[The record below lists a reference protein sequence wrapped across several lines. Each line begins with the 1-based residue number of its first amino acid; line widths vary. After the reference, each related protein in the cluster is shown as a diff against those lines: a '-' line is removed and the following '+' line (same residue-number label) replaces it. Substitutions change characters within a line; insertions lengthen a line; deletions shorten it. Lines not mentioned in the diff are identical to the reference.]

1 MNHFHIHTLSLRRCR
16 GGMLGT
22 AARIMLALIVGAA
35 AVACGG
41 DDVLTAASDEPHMP
55 DEEGVVYL
63 TLDVEISEN
72 LGDAAVSRADNDYY
86 FQRPLLQNEKL
97 NDLRVIIVR
106 TDNNTIEHNR
116 QVKYDERGQIINNNN
131 LTFKV
136 VPGKK
141 RICLVGNLNGLP
153 EDLRRRLNQLAE
165 GTEMTADILD
175 DVTLT
180 RLPMTPSFAADR
192 DIPMTETFDDIDVEA
207 IKPAD
212 SNIPTYLYKTLFVTR
227 VATKYTIET
236 PEDYSSLKIRLY
248 GIATEQYLMP
258 HDTEYKPQKGLPA
271 QIISGISGRAITKF
285 STPADAPVEDF
296 EIELTGKTPV
306 NDAEGNFLYY
316 RYNSFY
322 LMETAGTEFKINALI
337 DGDLGKIDGVDYSGT
352 WFPDNQIFPNLPS
365 LPRNTHV
372 IVRMSAKY
380 GLHCVVDVVPYRGCT
395 LEPYFGL
402 E

>member
-1 MNHFHIHTLSLRRCR
+1 MNFFHTHTSLHGL
-16 GGMLGT
+16 GGIVDT
-22 AARIMLALIVGAA
+22 AIRVMLALLVSVTAA
-35 AVACGG
+35 SCGG
-41 DDVLTAASDEPHMP
+41 DDELIAVYDEPVVSQ
-55 DEEGVVYL
+55 EEAAIYL

-72 LGDAAVSRADNDYY
+72 LGEQSVSRAGDDDYY
-86 FQRPLLQNEKL
+86 FQRPLSQNEKL

-106 TDNNTIEHNR
+106 TDNNTVEHNR
-116 QVKYDERGQIINNNN
+116 LVRYDANGLVTNNTN

-136 VPGKK
+136 VAGGK
-141 RICLVGNLNGLP
+141 RIYLVGNLNGLP
-153 EDLRRRLNQLAE
+153 EDLRNRLNALDID
-165 GTEMTADILD
+165 TEMTPDILD

-180 RLPMTPSFAADR
+180 RLAQTPAFTSGQ
-192 DIPMTETFDDIDVEA
+192 DIPMTETFDMEVEA
-207 IKPAD
+207 DKIAD
-212 SNIPTYLYKTLFVTR
+212 YSDIPTYIYKTLFVTR
-227 VATKYTIET
+227 VATKYTVET
-236 PEDYSSLKIRLY
+236 PDDYTSLKIRLY

-285 STPADAPVEDF
+285 STPTDAPVEDF

-316 RYNSFY
+316 RYDSFY